1 MAIDPNDPRI
11 TEFLREEEKK
21 ESQKEAKTK
30 KRANKERSD
39 HPPNEAENRVKRPLQ
54 KTRANVPLSRSEV
67 RAIRKGR
74 RKLRRELWQRG
85 IRSKREYELTAA
97 TLGLY
102 FDKTRG
108 MGAWLRLHW
117 LGVLLSSLA
126 AMLALVLYLAMVV
139 QIRGYF
145 TINMSRGM
153 FREGFTLSETSGFE
167 YPTTQLLA
175 VPAEGVPCISIRQ
188 IPDTVDDIDG
198 EHNENYMAYTFY
210 IRNEG
215 ESVVSFNWRLLLS
228 AESQNCSE
236 AAWCILFVDG
246 EPRVYASPASH
257 GGKQALPAYGD
268 NTRGYLSV
276 PVLMAENEH
285 DQLRLVTQRGN
296 VNFYRV
302 VPDVFDGG
310 NVMAQ
315 GMHKDVK
322 PDEIH
327 KYTVVLWIEG
337 DDPDCTDD
345 LIGAYLGVRMEFQL
359 AGQDD
364 DDAENTGFGNKL
376 RGIWENLRYWGQ
388 K

>member
-1 MAIDPNDPRI
+1 MAIAPNDPRI

-30 KRANKERSD
+30 KRANKERLD

-228 AESQNCSE
+228 AESMKASS
-236 AAWCILFVDG
+236 AAWAIVYADG
-246 EPRVYASPASH
+246 VPRVYAKTSES
-257 GGKQALPAYGD
+257 GGRESLPAYGD
-268 NTRGYLSV
+268 NTRGYTSV
-276 PVLMAENEH
+276 PVLMTEEQT
-285 DQLRLVTQRGN
+285 DQLRLILSRN
-296 VNFYRV
+296 NINFYRV
-302 VPDVFDGG
+302 LPDEFLSG
-310 NVMAQ
+310 NVLAQ
-315 GMHKDVK
+315 GEVLDVE
-322 PDEIH
+322 PEEVH
-327 KYTVVLWIEG
+327 KYTVVLWVEG
-337 DDPDCTDD
+337 DDPECTDE
-345 LIGAYLGVRMEFQL
+345 LIGSYLGVRMEFKL
-359 AGQDD
+359 TGQDYDTEGND
-364 DDAENTGFGNKL
+364 DLFGRLKNV
-376 RGIWENLRYWGQ
+376 WDELRYYQ
-388 K
+388 SK

>member
-1 MAIDPNDPRI
+1 MAIAPNDPRI

-228 AESQNCSE
+228 AESMKASS
-236 AAWCILFVDG
+236 AAWAIVYADG
-246 EPRVYASPASH
+246 VPRVYAKTSES
-257 GGKQALPAYGD
+257 GGRESLPAYGD
-268 NTRGYLSV
+268 NTRGYTSV
-276 PVLMAENEH
+276 PVLMTEEQT
-285 DQLRLVTQRGN
+285 DQLRLILSRN
-296 VNFYRV
+296 NINFYRV
-302 VPDVFDGG
+302 LPDEFLSG
-310 NVMAQ
+310 NVLAQ
-315 GMHKDVK
+315 GEVLDVE
-322 PDEIH
+322 PEEVH
-327 KYTVVLWIEG
+327 KYTVVLWVEG
-337 DDPDCTDD
+337 DDPECTDE
-345 LIGAYLGVRMEFQL
+345 LIGSYLGVRMEFKL
-359 AGQDD
+359 TGQDYDTEGND
-364 DDAENTGFGNKL
+364 DLFGRLKNV
-376 RGIWENLRYWGQ
+376 WDELRYYQ
-388 K
+388 SK